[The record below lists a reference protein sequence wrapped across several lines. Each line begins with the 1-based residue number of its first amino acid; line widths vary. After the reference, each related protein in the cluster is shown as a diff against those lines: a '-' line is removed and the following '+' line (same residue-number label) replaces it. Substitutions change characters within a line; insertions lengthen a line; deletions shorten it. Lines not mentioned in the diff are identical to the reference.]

1 MIALPVCRLVVL
13 KGWVLFLATHRYQ
26 KTFLMQP
33 LPSQNACILR
43 DIKDHFD
50 EHYLLV
56 LQNKY
61 TESKHVEKRNIIL
74 EQEENACISFGYG
87 E

>member
-1 MIALPVCRLVVL
+1 
-13 KGWVLFLATHRYQ
+13 
-26 KTFLMQP
+26 MQP

-50 EHYLLV
+50 EHYLLL

-74 EQEENACISFGYG
+74 EKKKTLVFHLGMESK
-87 E
+87 

>member
-1 MIALPVCRLVVL
+1 M
-13 KGWVLFLATHRYQ
+13 
-26 KTFLMQP
+26 
-33 LPSQNACILR
+33 QNACILR

-50 EHYLLV
+50 EHYLLL